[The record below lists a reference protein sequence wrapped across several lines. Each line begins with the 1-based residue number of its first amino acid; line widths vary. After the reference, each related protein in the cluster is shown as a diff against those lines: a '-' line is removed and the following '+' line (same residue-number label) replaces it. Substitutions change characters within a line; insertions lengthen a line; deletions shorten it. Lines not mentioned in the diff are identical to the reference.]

1 MADRSVRG
9 LVAQSMNGSRG
20 LVAPKLGALPVNA
33 TSGSGSI
40 TVRRPCYAL
49 IIARGPGGSGGGGS
63 GPTVCSGGGGGAVLY
78 KRVLLR
84 AGQTISYT
92 VGTPGAAPTFSSVP
106 GNDGTDST
114 VTLPDGTVLR
124 AGGGKRG
131 LFGDGVA
138 GGAGGLATGGDIN
151 RNGGAGGSAASGTNG
166 EPGSPG
172 QGNGAG
178 AGGAK
183 LSNSGGGGGAAGL
196 TEILS
201 DLVGGNGSDA
211 GSGVAPI
218 GIGGG
223 SGGGRDGSSSTV
235 GGDGQVLIMFAA
247 MPK

>member
-1 MADRSVRG
+1 MTGRSVRG

-20 LVAPKLGALPVNA
+20 LVTPKFGALPVNA

-49 IIARGPGGSGGGGS
+49 IVARGPGGSGGGGS
-63 GPTVCSGGGGGAVLY
+63 GPTVCSGGGGGAALY
-78 KRVLLR
+78 KRVFLR

-92 VGTPGAAPTFSSVP
+92 VGTPGAEPTFSSVP

-131 LFGDGVA
+131 LFGDGSP
-138 GGAGGLATGGDIN
+138 GGAGGIATGGDIN
-151 RNGGAGGSAASGTNG
+151 RNGGAGGLAASGANG
-166 EPGSPG
+166 EPGSSG
-172 QGNGAG
+172 QGGGAG

-196 TEILS
+196 TEIVA
-201 DLVGGNGSDA
+201 DLIGGNGSDA
-211 GSGVAPI
+211 GSGGAPA

-223 SGGGRDGSSSTV
+223 SGGGRDSFSSTI
-235 GGDGQVLIMFAA
+235 GGLGQILIMFAA